1 MRRPVLLTD
10 QINTFLVWLISTDLI
25 IPKNLTKYLYNWL
38 ADYKIVLALVL
49 ISTQYMTTNFIT
61 KALKYSTFM
70 AYIDGLD
77 QDENCL

>member
-25 IPKNLTKYLYNWL
+25 IPKNLIKYLYNWL
-38 ADYKIVLALVL
+38 ADYKIVLALVS
-49 ISTQYMTTNFIT
+49 ISNQYMTTNFIT

-70 AYIDGLD
+70 EYSLSVIAS
-77 QDENCL
+77 